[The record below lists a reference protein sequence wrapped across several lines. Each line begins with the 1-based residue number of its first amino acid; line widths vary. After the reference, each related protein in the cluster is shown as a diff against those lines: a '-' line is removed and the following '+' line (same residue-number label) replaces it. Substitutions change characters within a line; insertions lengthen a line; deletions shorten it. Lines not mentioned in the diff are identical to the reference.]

1 MEAAFLCES
10 EFFPFLTPPGGFC
23 ISSQSLTRA
32 RTFAGAFSH
41 HYGNMMAA
49 LVMAAVPAIIVY
61 IALQKYSTGGV
72 AAGGVKS

>member
-1 MEAAFLCES
+1 
-10 EFFPFLTPPGGFC
+10 
-23 ISSQSLTRA
+23 
-32 RTFAGAFSH
+32 
-41 HYGNMMAA
+41 MAA

>member
-1 MEAAFLCES
+1 MHIQPIPYKGPRLCRRFL
-10 EFFPFLTPPGGFC
+10 P
-23 ISSQSLTRA
+23 
-32 RTFAGAFSH
+32 
-41 HYGNMMAA
+41 YGNMMAA

>member
-1 MEAAFLCES
+1 MYSFYKSQRKNSAAFP
-10 EFFPFLTPPGGFC
+10 FFRGRGL
-23 ISSQSLTRA
+23 LLR
-32 RTFAGAFSH
+32 
-41 HYGNMMAA
+41 AA